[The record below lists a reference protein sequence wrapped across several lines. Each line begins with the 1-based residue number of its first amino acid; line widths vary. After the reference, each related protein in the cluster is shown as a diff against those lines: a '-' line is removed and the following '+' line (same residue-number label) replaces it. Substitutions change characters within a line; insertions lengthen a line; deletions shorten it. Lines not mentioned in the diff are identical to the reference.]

1 MHNHCPATRCL
12 YVVSGGTVTIRE
24 LQSSKMK
31 SHWLLLEKPGLM
43 HSAFNV
49 FGIEICLAIF
59 FFLLNSSDSEC
70 HWMKKVLFFMTTLM
84 IDIYREIA
92 KNLLLNDNKWLTASS
107 FYRQSHFRIYTRL
120 PETLMLKSVLW
131 LRSGHDTI
139 GPCYTLGCINNHG
152 ASCSYEFIVPC
163 ISVNRLACFISLK
176 FSSPA
181 CFWQPKF

>member
-1 MHNHCPATRCL
+1 MFVRSERWDSDNKGASVIKNEITL
-12 YVVSGGTVTIRE
+12 VIIRE
-24 LQSSKMK
+24 A
-31 SHWLLLEKPGLM
+31 WPY
-43 HSAFNV
+43 AFC
-49 FGIEICLAIF
+49 IQCIWYWDLPCD

-181 CFWQPKF
+181 CFWQPQF